1 MTYYSSPYFAGTD
14 LIRIQVTATD
24 EILELYSA
32 FLKKWIPAFVQPEN
46 KRYTL
51 QEYMS
56 LFEKF
61 SHIAINTT
69 YENDFC
75 SGFRLDA
82 ISCKLSII
90 ELEIPCS

>member
-1 MTYYSSPYFAGTD
+1 MDSY
-14 LIRIQVTATD
+14 
-24 EILELYSA
+24 
-32 FLKKWIPAFVQPEN
+32 FVQPEN

-82 ISCKLSII
+82 ISCNLSII